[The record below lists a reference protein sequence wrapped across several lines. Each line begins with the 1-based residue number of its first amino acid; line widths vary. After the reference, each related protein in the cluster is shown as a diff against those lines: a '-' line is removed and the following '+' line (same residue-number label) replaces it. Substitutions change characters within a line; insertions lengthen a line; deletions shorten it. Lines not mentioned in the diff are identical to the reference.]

1 MLKAILYFLAGLGI
15 LLFGVSVMSGGLEKV
30 TGSKVRKYINR
41 FAKNRF
47 QGFGLGFLT
56 TILLQSSTAA
66 SIMFVGFTA
75 SGIITLFQG
84 ICMLIGSNVGTTI
97 TTIILSFKT
106 INAIEILSVLVL
118 VGVIINIISK
128 NQKTKQIGNIIIG
141 LGLLFAGMVLID
153 EATIIFKTFE
163 GFNAFISSI
172 TNPLVLIFLGII
184 LTMLTQSSLGTIAI
198 LISLAGA
205 GAGAYSIISL
215 QSASFIVYGANIGT
229 CLTAL
234 LVGFTNNAQGKRVA
248 LFHVLFNV
256 FGTIVFALIGLTP
269 WLDLLAGIEPSLAI
283 ILINI
288 IFNTVTAIITLPFAK
303 LITKWMEKLFVK
315 NKTQSQLFVLDKSS
329 YELPTIAIK
338 NINQGML
345 TAFDLMR
352 QYVYDFKEY
361 IKKINLL
368 DYNKLNKG
376 LTSLNVFVDSVKE
389 SALQISGKLS
399 ETDEKNL
406 STMFE
411 VAQNYKRVV
420 HNLDEILQS
429 TVNNQK
435 PIKFTQS
442 QIDIMY
448 DLGSEVINI
457 INADKNIYYHIFN
470 ENYNIDF
477 EVIVDGIMVCT
488 NYISDVKN
496 KQKKL
501 LIDKKK
507 TEKIEK
513 YANFLNITNQF
524 DEIGNDFN
532 DISVNL
538 AEIFVKLEEETQ

>member
-84 ICMLIGSNVGTTI
+84 ICMIIGSNVGTTI

-153 EATIIFKTFE
+153 EATVIFKTFE
-163 GFNAFISSI
+163 GFNSFISSI
-172 TNPLVLIFLGII
+172 TNPIVLVLLGII

-303 LITKWMEKLFVK
+303 LITKWMEKIFVK

-361 IKKINLL
+361 IKKINML
-368 DYNKLNKG
+368 DYNKLNKS